1 MNEFPVVLVINCGS
15 SSIKFSVLDASD
27 CEVLM
32 SGIAD
37 GINSENAFLSVNGGE
52 PAPLAHHS
60 YEGALKAIAFELEK
74 RNLNDSVALIG
85 HRIAHGGS
93 IFTESAIITDEVIDN
108 IRRVSPLAPL
118 HNYANLSGIESA
130 QQLFTGV
137 TQVAVF
143 DTSFHQTMAPEAY
156 LYGLPWKYYEELGV
170 RRYGFHGTSHRYVSQ
185 RAHSLL
191 NLAEGDYQQVEKL
204 MAKNADHAEQ
214 PVVNYLLAA
223 EAAQQRGDE
232 ARANQHLE
240 RAAELAGNDTIPV
253 EITRVRLQL
262 ARNENHAARHGVDK
276 LLEVT
281 PRHPEVLRLAE
292 QAYIRTGAWSSLLD
306 IIPSMAK
313 AHVGDEEHRAMLEQ
327 QAWIGLMDQARAD
340 NGSEGLRNWW
350 KNQSRKT
357 RHQVAL
363 QVAMAEHLIE
373 CDDHDTAQQIII
385 DGLKRQYDDRL
396 LLPIP
401 RLKTNNPEQLE
412 KVLRQQIK
420 NVGDRPLLWST
431 LGQSLMKH
439 GEWQEASLAFRAAL
453 KQRPDAYD
461 YAWLADALDRLH
473 KPEEA
478 AAMRRDGLMLTLQNN
493 PPQ

>member
-1 MNEFPVVLVINCGS
+1 MRKEMNEFPVVLVINCGS

-37 GINSENAFLSVNGGE
+37 GINSENEFLSVNGGE

-130 QQLFTGV
+130 QQLFPGV

-191 NLAEGDYQQVEKL
+191 NLAEDDSGLVVAHLGNGASICAVCNGQSVDTSMGMTPLEGLMMGTRSGDVDFGAMSWVASQTNQSLGDLER
-204 MAKNADHAEQ
+204 
-214 PVVNYLLAA
+214 VVNKESGLLGISGLSSDLRVLEKAWH
-223 EAAQQRGDE
+223 EG
-232 ARANQHLE
+232 HE
-240 RAAELAGNDTIPV
+240 RA
-253 EITRVRLQL
+253 QL
-262 ARNENHAARHGVDK
+262 AIKTFVHRIARHIAGHAAS
-276 LLEVT
+276 
-281 PRHPEVLRLAE
+281 LRRLDG
-292 QAYIRTGAWSSLLD
+292 IIFTGGIGENSSLIRRLV
-306 IIPSMAK
+306 M
-313 AHVGDEEHRAMLEQ
+313 
-327 QAWIGLMDQARAD
+327 
-340 NGSEGLRNWW
+340 
-350 KNQSRKT
+350 
-357 RHQVAL
+357 
-363 QVAMAEHLIE
+363 EHLAVLGVVI
-373 CDDHDTAQQIII
+373 DTEMNNRSNSFGERIVSSENARVICAV
-385 DGLKRQYDDRL
+385 
-396 LLPIP
+396 IP
-401 RLKTNNPEQLE
+401 TNEE
-412 KVLRQQIK
+412 KMI
-420 NVGDRPLLWST
+420 
-431 LGQSLMKH
+431 
-439 GEWQEASLAFRAAL
+439 
-453 KQRPDAYD
+453 
-461 YAWLADALDRLH
+461 ALDAIHLG
-473 KPEEA
+473 KVNAPAEFA
-478 AAMRRDGLMLTLQNN
+478 
-493 PPQ
+493 

>member
-130 QQLFTGV
+130 QQLFPGV

-170 RRYGFHGTSHRYVSQ
+170 RRYGFHGTSHRYVSL

-191 NLAEGDYQQVEKL
+191 NLAEDDSGLVVAHLGNGASICAVRNGQSVDTSMGMTPLEGLMMGTRSGDVDFGAMSWVASQTNQSLGDLER
-204 MAKNADHAEQ
+204 
-214 PVVNYLLAA
+214 VVNKESGLLGISGLSPDLRVLEKAWH
-223 EAAQQRGDE
+223 EG
-232 ARANQHLE
+232 HE
-240 RAAELAGNDTIPV
+240 RAQLAIKTFVHRIARHIAGHAASLRRLDGIIFTGGIGENSSLIRRLVMEHLAVLGV
-253 EITRVRLQL
+253 EIDTEMNNRSNSFGERIVSSENARVIC
-262 ARNENHAARHGVDK
+262 AVIPTNE
-276 LLEVT
+276 
-281 PRHPEVLRLAE
+281 
-292 QAYIRTGAWSSLLD
+292 
-306 IIPSMAK
+306 
-313 AHVGDEEHRAMLEQ
+313 
-327 QAWIGLMDQARAD
+327 
-340 NGSEGLRNWW
+340 
-350 KNQSRKT
+350 
-357 RHQVAL
+357 
-363 QVAMAEHLIE
+363 
-373 CDDHDTAQQIII
+373 
-385 DGLKRQYDDRL
+385 
-396 LLPIP
+396 
-401 RLKTNNPEQLE
+401 E
-412 KVLRQQIK
+412 KMI
-420 NVGDRPLLWST
+420 
-431 LGQSLMKH
+431 
-439 GEWQEASLAFRAAL
+439 
-453 KQRPDAYD
+453 
-461 YAWLADALDRLH
+461 ALDAIHLG
-473 KPEEA
+473 KVNAPAEFA
-478 AAMRRDGLMLTLQNN
+478 
-493 PPQ
+493 

>member
-130 QQLFTGV
+130 QQLFPGV

-191 NLAEGDYQQVEKL
+191 NLAEDDSGLVVAHLGNGASICAVCNGQSVDTSMGMTPLEGLMMGTRSGDVDFGAMSWVASQTNQSLGDLER
-204 MAKNADHAEQ
+204 
-214 PVVNYLLAA
+214 VVNKESGLLGISGLSSDLRVLEKAWH
-223 EAAQQRGDE
+223 EG
-232 ARANQHLE
+232 HE
-240 RAAELAGNDTIPV
+240 RAQLAIKTFVHRIARHIAGHAASLRRLDGIIFTGGIGENSSLIRRLVMEHLAVLGV
-253 EITRVRLQL
+253 EIDTEMNNRSNSCGERIVSSENARVICAVIPTNEEKNDCFGCHSFRQSERVR
-262 ARNENHAARHGVDK
+262 R
-276 LLEVT
+276 
-281 PRHPEVLRLAE
+281 
-292 QAYIRTGAWSSLLD
+292 IC
-306 IIPSMAK
+306 II
-313 AHVGDEEHRAMLEQ
+313 
-327 QAWIGLMDQARAD
+327 
-340 NGSEGLRNWW
+340 
-350 KNQSRKT
+350 
-357 RHQVAL
+357 
-363 QVAMAEHLIE
+363 
-373 CDDHDTAQQIII
+373 
-385 DGLKRQYDDRL
+385 
-396 LLPIP
+396 
-401 RLKTNNPEQLE
+401 
-412 KVLRQQIK
+412 
-420 NVGDRPLLWST
+420 
-431 LGQSLMKH
+431 
-439 GEWQEASLAFRAAL
+439 
-453 KQRPDAYD
+453 
-461 YAWLADALDRLH
+461 
-473 KPEEA
+473 
-478 AAMRRDGLMLTLQNN
+478 
-493 PPQ
+493 